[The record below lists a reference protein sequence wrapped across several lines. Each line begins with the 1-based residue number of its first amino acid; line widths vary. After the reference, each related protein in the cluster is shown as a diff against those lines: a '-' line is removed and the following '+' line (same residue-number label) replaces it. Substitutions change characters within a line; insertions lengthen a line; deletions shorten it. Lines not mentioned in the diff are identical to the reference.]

1 VVAEHNLPHPIEQ
14 PTCVRVACVAQRR
27 GFVCLFATALPSTQ
41 CPCTRRAQVVGA
53 HPNVL
58 AYSVAERLRP
68 AIEYLQEIG
77 VTDIA
82 AVITERPSLLGLD
95 PEQQLRR
102 VVEYFKANGKSQEE
116 IIELVSKC
124 V

>member
-1 VVAEHNLPHPIEQ
+1 VVAELNPSPNRTADLCPYRLCG
-14 PTCVRVACVAQRR
+14 TTTWFRVSFCSQLHCCQQR
-27 GFVCLFATALPSTQ
+27 
-41 CPCTRRAQVVGA
+41 PCTRGAQVVGK

-58 AYSVAERLRP
+58 AYSVAARLRP

-102 VVEYFKANGKSQEE
+102 VVDYFKANGYSQEE
-116 IIELVSKC
+116 IIELVSKSI
-124 V
+124 